1 MFNPGTF
8 LVLIIILIYIAFSLK
23 STAVMLLVFVM
34 SVFYVISV
42 ISTVLRCREIR
53 GHMHVPIEISEKGRE
68 NLVKISVINQGKRMI
83 FRTKALIVVK
93 DITRGK
99 RKQYWKKLPV
109 LHEGE
114 NEFVESIIFHEMGKY
129 ELQLKCL
136 RIYDITGLMHVD
148 IRIKDT
154 GKLRVMPGMYEVS
167 VVRTEATKNFYG
179 EADTYDEWF
188 PGYDNNEIFQLR
200 EYQRGDRLQNVHW
213 KLTAKHEELI
223 IKEHSLPR
231 SCPVVL
237 LLDYQS
243 WGFWGRRFKVIPF
256 MEATAGISFSIMDAG
271 CPHYIAWYDK
281 NEKDIVRIRVDD
293 EESLFYFV
301 GILADI
307 RWGRCK
313 RNLQEKYKEK
323 YRVETYVREFVLNE
337 KLELKDDKGIIAKM
351 SAHKLEKTL
360 SEVELVL

>member
-23 STAVMLLVFVM
+23 STAIMLLVFVM

-243 WGFWGRRFKVIPF
+243 WGFGEEDLKSFLLWKLLPEDGDDAFEAALRANYVDLSKEEWDRYMESVKAAAFSQKNARRKIC
-256 MEATAGISFSIMDAG
+256 SFAMK
-271 CPHYIAWYDK
+271 C
-281 NEKDIVRIRVDD
+281 IV
-293 EESLFYFV
+293 
-301 GILADI
+301 
-307 RWGRCK
+307 
-313 RNLQEKYKEK
+313 
-323 YRVETYVREFVLNE
+323 
-337 KLELKDDKGIIAKM
+337 M
-351 SAHKLEKTL
+351 
-360 SEVELVL
+360 